1 MTTTAVEA
9 IAKNTD
15 PACHARRC
23 RNSGCSL
30 SLSGLPQTRIL
41 IDLEH
46 NASPVARNEPHCDFL
61 LVANNDGIAEWVA
74 PIELTTGR
82 ADAAKFIRQLTAGA
96 AIADTLLPSDV
107 PLSFRPVA
115 AYGGQMRRSERVNLL
130 NPANKITFRGQ
141 RESIRVVRCES
152 PLLMALTG

>member
-15 PACHARRC
+15 PNCHARRC

-30 SLSGLPQTRIL
+30 SLTGLPRRRIL

-46 NASPVARNEPHCDFL
+46 DASPVPRNEPHCDFI
-61 LVANNDGIAEWVA
+61 LVADHNGNSEWVA

-82 ADAAKFIRQLTAGA
+82 AEAAKFIRQLTAGA
-96 AIADTLLPSDV
+96 AIADRLLPGDV
-107 PLSFRPVA
+107 HISFRPVA
-115 AYGGQMRRSERVNLL
+115 AYGGQMRRADRVNLL
-130 NPANKITFRGQ
+130 NPANRVTFRGQ

-152 PLLMALTG
+152 PLLKALTG